1 MTSDQTV
8 VLSPDRSL
16 EGGSNPWQA
25 TRGPPGAPIYGG
37 KYAIDPPHV
46 AVIGNVDK

>member
-8 VLSPDRSL
+8 VLSPDCSM

-25 TRGPPGAPIYGG
+25 KQPAGALIYGG
-37 KYAIDPPHV
+37 KFSIDPPHV